1 MPGLLLTALYRII
14 CIHASRNTFLCR
26 AADAH
31 TSLCSITYRVAALRD
46 DTPIFRPQEEK
57 VAVATATD
65 GTAEVEEATPVAQER
80 SEDDQRREVEETSA
94 TEMIDSGDS
103 ERQETEETPAAEVVS
118 SEEGEMSEV
127 EGAPAAE
134 PASNSDSKRSE
145 AEVEEVSGTGNGQ
158 DDSKGTL
165 SEGQVNT
172 V

>member
-46 DTPIFRPQEEK
+46 DTPIFRPQKEK

-65 GTAEVEEATPVAQER
+65 GTAEVEVLEWLKLNWDQGEVAT
-80 SEDDQRREVEETSA
+80 A
-94 TEMIDSGDS
+94 TDG
-103 ERQETEETPAAEVVS
+103 TAEVVS

-165 SEGQVNT
+165 V
-172 V
+172 